1 LKPNFSLTVRL
12 ALSTS
17 FFERAIVAFDNGIPE
32 LPAMAFVVTGIGM
45 IAAIWLMTVEGL
57 IAHALGRA
65 RSRRIESALMR
76 EAG

>member
-1 LKPNFSLTVRL
+1 
-12 ALSTS
+12 
-17 FFERAIVAFDNGIPE
+17 VAFDNGIPE